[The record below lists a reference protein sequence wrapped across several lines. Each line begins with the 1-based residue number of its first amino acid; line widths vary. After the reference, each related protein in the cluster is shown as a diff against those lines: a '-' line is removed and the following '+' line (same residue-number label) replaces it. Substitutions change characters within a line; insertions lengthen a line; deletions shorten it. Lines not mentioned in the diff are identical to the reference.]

1 MTLFSLITA
10 FALEQ
15 WRALDRKNPFALA
28 FLDLAD
34 SIERR
39 FNGGEVPHG
48 MTAWF
53 LAVIP
58 PVLVTGAVQGLLAD
72 FGFLLEWAWSV
83 AVLYVTMGFRKFSGR
98 LREVQESLARDD
110 LEGASAALHLLRGR
124 PGEGMSRNEVARVA
138 IEEGLLLSHRYVF
151 GVVFWFVV
159 LGPAGAVLYRCAA
172 DLAER
177 WGGRAGPEA
186 AAFGRFSIRGCE
198 IMDWIPVR
206 LSAIT
211 FAVVGNFEEAI
222 YCWRTQ
228 AMAWSPEN
236 HGILL
241 ASGAGALGIRLGETL
256 QRQGGESHR
265 PVLGTGE
272 EAEPEHMRSAVGLV
286 WRALVFWM
294 GVILAVSAAYWLG

>member
-1 MTLFSLITA
+1 MTFFSLIIA
-10 FALEQ
+10 LVLEQ
-15 WRALDRKNPFALA
+15 WRALDRSNPLTLA
-28 FLDLAD
+28 FFDLAD

-39 FNGGEVPHG
+39 FNGGEAPHG

-53 LAVIP
+53 LTVIP
-58 PVLVTGAVQGLLAD
+58 PVLVTGVVQGLLAD
-72 FGFLLEWAWSV
+72 LGFLLQWAWSV
-83 AVLYVTMGFRKFSGR
+83 AVLYVTMGFRKFSGG
-98 LREVQESLARDD
+98 LREVQECLARDD
-110 LEGASAALHLLRGR
+110 LEGASAALHLLRGK
-124 PGEGMSRNEVARVA
+124 PGEGMSRNEAARVA

-151 GVVFWFVV
+151 GVVFWFVL

-177 WGGRAGPEA
+177 WGGRPGAEA
-186 AAFGRFSIRGCE
+186 AAFGRFAMRACAIL
-198 IMDWIPVR
+198 DWIPVR
-206 LSAIT
+206 LTAIT

-222 YCWRTQ
+222 YSWRTQ
-228 AMAWSPEN
+228 AMAWSPEH

-272 EAEPEHMRSAVGLV
+272 EAEPEHTRSAIGLV